1 MKIKKAVIPAA
12 GFGTRFLPATKV
24 MPKEMITVVDKPA
37 IQYVVEEAVNSGI
50 EEILI
55 IVSRNKEIIMD
66 HFDDTPE
73 LDQFLSKKNDIKSL
87 KISQDL
93 SKISKISYIRQHE
106 AKGLGN
112 AISYAKEFVGNE
124 PFVVLLPDDIIESEK
139 PVTLQLIESYNR
151 NSGTILGVQQV
162 NKKDLSK
169 YGIIDGN
176 KLDNG
181 DFLVKGMV
189 EKPDVEDAPSDYAI
203 LGRYILS
210 NNIFDAIDK
219 TFPGKGGEIQLTDAI
234 SLLSEKENIYASV
247 FEGNRYDVGNKLGYL
262 KATVNLALKHP
273 EVKDEF
279 ETFLKNL

>member
-87 KISQDL
+87 KISQDI
-93 SKISKISYIRQHE
+93 SKMAKISYVRQNE

-112 AISYAKEFVGNE
+112 AISYAKEFVGKE
-124 PFVVLLPDDIIESEK
+124 PFAVLLPDDIIDSKK
-139 PVTLQLIESYNR
+139 PVILQLIESYNK
-151 NSGTILGVQQV
+151 NSATILGVQQV
-162 NKKDLSK
+162 DKKDVSK
-169 YGIIDGN
+169 YGIVDGN
-176 KLDNG
+176 RLENG
-181 DFLVKGMV
+181 DFLVSGMV
-189 EKPDVEDAPSDYAI
+189 EKPNIEEAPSEYAI
-203 LGRYILS
+203 LGRYILT

-219 TFPGKGGEIQLTDAI
+219 TFPGRGGEIQLTDAI

-262 KATVNLALKHP
+262 KATVNLALKHL
-273 EVKDEF
+273 EVKDDF
-279 ETFLKNL
+279 ETFLKSL